1 MLPKTFDWWYEN
13 VSDFLTE
20 NEAKDLSKET
30 LDEICIF
37 LDNKEYKAKNIIY
50 LRGKCR
56 TLSFPVLFHKFDKL
70 LQLRLQKNHLDEWS
84 LINDISERTCSLK
97 ENFDQYKAS

>member
-20 NEAKDLSKET
+20 REAKDLSKEA

-37 LDNKEYKAKNIIY
+37 LDKKEYKSENIIY

-56 TLSFPVLFHKFDKL
+56 SLAFPVLFHKFDKL
-70 LQLRLQKNHLDEWS
+70 LQLRLQRNHFDEWTI
-84 LINDISERTCSLK
+84 LKDISQRTSKLK
-97 ENFDQYKAS
+97 HNFDMHKAS